1 MAKRVS
7 RGPVAVGAELGRS
20 GFSFIQDPGG
30 QLRKLSQSPLA
41 ATNPLTGRA
50 TAYFPCAWRN

>member
-7 RGPVAVGAELGRS
+7 RGPVAEGTDLGRS
-20 GFSFIQDPGG
+20 GPSFTQDPGG
-30 QLRKLSQSPLA
+30 QLRKLSQSLLA
-41 ATNPLTGRA
+41 AINALTGCA